1 MAVDI
6 ERINNTLGKFAFHL
20 ANHNNVMV
28 SVSGGADSNIIVH
41 MIATYLPEYLH
52 KVRFVFMN
60 TGLEYEATHR
70 HLDFMERR
78 YGVTIDRVRPE
89 QNIISAVRQ
98 YGVPVLSK
106 DFSAKVEGAQQGREW
121 AFKALANTRRH
132 GSSAGFTRPQ
142 QALAA
147 W

>member
-1 MAVDI
+1 MTVDI
-6 ERINNTLGKFAFHL
+6 ERVNNTLGKFAFHL
-20 ANHNNVMV
+20 ENHNHIMV
-28 SVSGGADSNIIVH
+28 SVSGGADSNIVVH
-41 MIATYLPEYLH
+41 IIATYFPEALAKTH
-52 KVRFVFMN
+52 FVFMN

-70 HLDFMERR
+70 HLDFMEKR
-78 YGVTIDRVRPE
+78 YGITIDRVRPE
-89 QNIISAVRQ
+89 KNIVQAVHE

-106 DFSAKVEGAQQGREW
+106 DFSAKVEGVQQGREW
-121 AFKALANTRRH
+121 AVRALANTRKH